1 MRYRRFDSRKE
12 GKEMRFRDYL
22 IWLFFSDKKRAAIM
36 WAAVI
41 TDLILLARWVGR

>member
-1 MRYRRFDSRKE
+1 MD
-12 GKEMRFRDYL
+12 MNWRDYL

-41 TDLILLARWVGR
+41 TDLILLTRWLGL